1 MEKLRD
7 RYDSVQDALLNL
19 YENATNDLETQIQYW
34 DLTRQEHII
43 LYYARQ
49 QGLKRLGLHP
59 VPSLATS
66 EHKAKDAIKMTLYL
80 RSLQESP
87 FGNEPWSLT
96 ETSLELF
103 NTPPSNCFKK
113 DGYTVDVLYDRDPEK
128 LFPYTGWHHI
138 YFQGED
144 NLWHK
149 TQGQVDYYGL
159 YYYDDFGDKVYYIK
173 FDEKAKTLSV
183 TGEWEVK
190 FQNKT
195 ISPSVTSSSTS
206 TWKSA
211 SSPGPSSSRHSE
223 TREES
228 YRRLQE
234 EPESGLGTTKTAT
247 AVRYTRGRR
256 QREPGTPRGTPAK
269 RRRAATPDSTR
280 SAVPSPEQVG
290 SSHRSVG
297 REYSSRLER
306 LQAEAWDPPVLIVK
320 GGANTLKCWRY
331 RFKTRNSK
339 LFLYAT
345 TVFKWV
351 DLDNDSRILLAFKDE
366 NQRTLFVN
374 TVTLPKGTQLAYG
387 SLNSL

>member
-1 MEKLRD
+1 M
-7 RYDSVQDALLNL
+7 NL
-19 YENATNDLETQIQYW
+19 YENATNDLETQIQHW
-34 DLTRQEHII
+34 ELTRQEHII

-66 EHKAKDAIKMTLYL
+66 EHKAKEAIKMTLYL

-113 DGYTVDVLYDRDPEK
+113 QGYTVDVLYDRDPDK
-128 LFPYTGWHHI
+128 LYPYTGWHHI

-149 TQGQVDYYGL
+149 TEGHVDYYGL

-173 FDEKAKTLSV
+173 FDEKAKTLSE

-195 ISPSVTSSSTS
+195 ISPSVTSSSS
-206 TWKSA
+206 SAWKPT
-211 SSPGPSSSRHSE
+211 SSPGPRSSRHTE
-223 TREES
+223 TREET
-228 YRRLQE
+228 YRRSE
-234 EPESGLGTTKTAT
+234 EDPQSGPGTNKTPT
-247 AVRYTRGRR
+247 AVRYSRGRR
-256 QREPGTPRGTPAK
+256 ERESGSSGRSPAK
-269 RRRAATPDSTR
+269 RRRTATPDSTG
-280 SAVPSPEQVG
+280 SAVPTPDQVG

-297 REYSSRLER
+297 REHSSRLER
-306 LQAEAWDPPVLIVK
+306 LQAEARDPPILIVK
-320 GGANTLKCWRY
+320 GCANTLKCWRY
-331 RFKTRNSK
+331 RFKVKNSK
-339 LFLYAT
+339 LFLYAS

-351 DLDNDSRILLAFKDE
+351 DLDADSRMLLAFKDE

-374 TVTLPKGTQLAYG
+374 SVTLPKGTQIAYG